1 MRIVNFR
8 FQSVNNI
15 PYRKT
20 GIFNLKK
27 IESYFFYSSKYKGGK
42 IETYKKGII
51 KIIKKNQCKYY
62 RNN

>member
-1 MRIVNFR
+1 M
-8 FQSVNNI
+8 NNI

-51 KIIKKNQCKYY
+51 KIIKKN
-62 RNN
+62 

>member
-1 MRIVNFR
+1 M
-8 FQSVNNI
+8 NNI

-42 IETYKKGII
+42 IENHIKKGII
-51 KIIKKNQCKYY
+51 KIIKKKSM
-62 RNN
+62 